1 MEKIWIL
8 KSKYS
13 FKLCKNEADLLR
25 RINKNSTQEVLE
37 FELKTNIRAGDYL
50 LSKERDLQL
59 KSVLGE
65 LSEFEQSASQLI
77 ALYEEL
83 APDGKEYLQWN
94 STRTNKER
102 LTEKGSWLSRLKKWQ
117 DNKVQFKKLITDEK
131 DYFLGVS
138 YDLKWMKALL
148 KCHNFVDCKK
158 FRWDNTVKRS
168 VEVMDPKTFEVF
180 MQAKLELK
188 KERKK

>member
-13 FKLCKNEADLLR
+13 YKLCKSEADLLR

-37 FELKTNIRAGDYL
+37 FELKTNCRAGDYL

-65 LSEFEQSASQLI
+65 LSQFEQCAIELI

-83 APDGKEYLQWN
+83 APNGKEFMQWN
-94 STRTNKER
+94 STRTDKEKF
-102 LTEKGSWLSRLKKWQ
+102 TEKLSWLSRMKKWQ

-138 YDLKWMKALL
+138 YDLRWMKALL

-158 FRWDNTVKRS
+158 FRWDNTAKRT
-168 VEVMDPKTFEVF
+168 VETTDPKTFEVF
-180 MQAKLELK
+180 MQAKVELK
-188 KERKK
+188 KKK

>member
-1 MEKIWIL
+1 MDKIWIL

-13 FKLCKNEADLLR
+13 YKLVKTEADLLR
-25 RINKNSTQEVLE
+25 RIHKNSSFEVLE
-37 FELKTNIRAGDYL
+37 FDLKTSTRASDYL

-65 LSEFEQSASQLI
+65 LSEFEQLADDLI
-77 ALYEEL
+77 KLYEEL
-83 APDGKEYLQWN
+83 APDGRISMHYNRDTHQRIE
-94 STRTNKER
+94 T
-102 LTEKGSWLSRLKKWQ
+102 TEKSSWLSRMKKFQ

-138 YDLKWMKALL
+138 YDLRWMKALL

-158 FRWDNTVKRS
+158 FRWDNTAQRT
-168 VEVMDPKTFEVF
+168 VEDTDPKTFEVF
-180 MQAKLELK
+180 MQAKSELK
-188 KERKK
+188 KKK

>member
-1 MEKIWIL
+1 MDKIWIL

-13 FKLCKNEADLLR
+13 WKLCKTEADLLR

-37 FELKTNIRAGDYL
+37 FELKTCSRAGDYL

-65 LSEFEQSASQLI
+65 LSEFEQNASHLI

-83 APDGKEYLQWN
+83 AEEGREYLQWN
-94 STRTNKER
+94 STRTDKEKF
-102 LTEKGSWLSRLKKWQ
+102 TEKSSWISRLKKWQ
-117 DNKVQFKKLITDEK
+117 DNKVQFKNLIVDNK
-131 DYFLGVS
+131 DYFMQVS
-138 YDLKWMKALL
+138 FDSRWMKALL

-158 FRWDNTVKRS
+158 FRYDKELRKS
-168 VEVMDPKTFEVF
+168 VEVTDPKVLEVF
-180 MQAKLELK
+180 KLAKLELK
-188 KERKK
+188 KKK

>member
-13 FKLCKNEADLLR
+13 WKLVKTEADLLR
-25 RINKNSTQEVLE
+25 RIHKNSSFEVLE
-37 FELKTNIRAGDYL
+37 FELKASTRANDYL
-50 LSKERDLQL
+50 LSKERHLQL

-65 LSEFEQSASQLI
+65 LSEFEQLAAELI

-83 APDGKEYLQWN
+83 APDGRISMYYNRDTHKRIE
-94 STRTNKER
+94 T
-102 LTEKGSWLSRLKKWQ
+102 TEKSSWLSRMKKFQ

-138 YDLKWMKALL
+138 YDLRWMKALL

-158 FRWDNTVKRS
+158 FRYDKELRKS
-168 VEVMDPKTFEVF
+168 VEVTDPKILELFK
-180 MQAKLELK
+180 MAKLELK
-188 KERKK
+188 KKK